1 MMKKLIAF
9 LLALVM
15 LTAVFAACGKKT
27 EDEGGAAAA
36 KVYEGTMEELVN
48 AIMEKAPVQ
57 FMGGVIPVDLTDT
70 SEDGVWAVKSYT
82 GLQSAEN
89 LTDIAVYESMMGSQ
103 AFSLVAVRVAD
114 GADVKAVAQEMTDNI
129 DTRKWICV
137 GADEK
142 IVAGYG
148 DVVMLI
154 MLDTGLELKAQD
166 YVDAFQAICGEL
178 DFTI

>member
-1 MMKKLIAF
+1 MKKLIAM

-15 LTAVFAACGKKT
+15 LTAVFAGCVGKKD
-27 EDEGGAAAA
+27 ENEGGAAAA

-48 AIMEKAPVQ
+48 AIIEKAPVQ

-70 SEDGVWAVKSYT
+70 SEDGLWAIKSFT
-82 GLQSAEN
+82 GLQSGES

-103 AFSLVAVRVAD
+103 AFSLVAVRVAE
-114 GADVKAVAQEMTDNI
+114 GADAKAVAQEMTDNI
-129 DTRKWICV
+129 DTRKWVCV

-166 YVDAFQAICGEL
+166 YVDAFKAICGEP

>member
-1 MMKKLIAF
+1 M
-9 LLALVM
+9 
-15 LTAVFAACGKKT
+15 
-27 EDEGGAAAA
+27 
-36 KVYEGTMEELVN
+36 
-48 AIMEKAPVQ
+48 
-57 FMGGVIPVDLTDT
+57 DLTDT
-70 SEDGVWAVKSYT
+70 TEDGLWAFKSYT
-82 GLQSAEN
+82 GMEAMDKV
-89 LTDIAVYESMMGSQ
+89 TDIAVYESMMGAQ
-103 AFSLVAVRVAD
+103 AFSLVAVRVAEGND
-114 GADVKAVAQEMTDNI
+114 AKAVAQEMSDNI
-129 DTRKWICV
+129 DTRKWVCV

>member
-1 MMKKLIAF
+1 MKKLIAL

-15 LTAVFAACGKKT
+15 MSAVFAGCNNET
-27 EDEGGAAAA
+27 ESKPAA
-36 KVYEGTMEELVN
+36 KVYEGTMETLVN
-48 AIMEKAPVQ
+48 GIIEKAPVQ
-57 FMGGVIPVDLTDT
+57 FMGGLHPVDLTDT
-70 SEDGVWAVKSYT
+70 TEDGLWAFKSYT
-82 GLQSAEN
+82 GLEAMDKV
-89 LTDIAVYESMMGSQ
+89 TDIAVYESMMGAQ
-103 AFSLVAVRVAD
+103 AFSLVAVRVAEGND
-114 GADVKAVAQEMTDNI
+114 AKAVAQEMSDNI
-129 DTRKWICV
+129 DTRKWVCV